1 MSRASHEL
9 QAKVIEV
16 LGGVAG
22 LGTYTLAPVQAAYPF
37 ATVDA
42 GLETDWSHKSG
53 TGREVRIAVTIRDKG
68 ERPERV
74 QQIETQAEEAI
85 SGLSGTTANWS
96 LVSMSF
102 MRSRLVQEK
111 ETGWAAVIEYR
122 ARMLQL

>member
-1 MSRASHEL
+1 MSKAGHEL

-22 LGTYTLAPVQAAYPF
+22 LGTYSLAPVQAAYPF
-37 ATVDA
+37 ATMDA

-53 TGREVRIAVTIRDKG
+53 DGREVRLAVTIRDKS

-74 QQIETQAEEAI
+74 QQLEAQAEAAIAGI
-85 SGLSGTTANWS
+85 SGATANWS
-96 LVSMSF
+96 VVSMSF
-102 MRSRLVQEK
+102 MRSRLVREK

-122 ARMLQL
+122 ARMLRL